1 MSIIWVNGKFD
12 CIHMGHLELLNFAH
26 ERGDL
31 LYVGIDS
38 DVRIRHFLGERRP
51 IQDQETRRTLLESLW
66 FVDKVVIYDTDYQLE
81 CLIKDFKP
89 KEMVFGES
97 HKGKDI
103 IGSKFCNTI
112 TFFPMILEYS
122 TTKIARKISDSL

>member
-1 MSIIWVNGKFD
+1 MSIIWVNGVFD
-12 CIHMGHLELLNFAH
+12 CIHIGHLELLQFAH

-38 DVRIRHFLGERRP
+38 DIRIRHYKAGKDP
-51 IQDQETRRTLLESLW
+51 IQDQETRKLLLESLW

-89 KEMVFGES
+89 NEMVFGES
-97 HKGKDI
+97 RRGKDI
-103 IGSKFCNTI
+103 IGSPFCDKI
-112 TFFPMILEYS
+112 TYFPMIEQYS
-122 TTKIARKISDSL
+122 KKDNNSASL